1 MPQPA
6 LIRLARPAS
15 SRRLG
20 PILPHARAPPP
31 VQVRHGRHVGTPPRE
46 LHGLPQK
53 GDRDSLLKMTS
64 DERGNR

>member
-31 VQVRHGRHVGTPPRE
+31 VQ
-46 LHGLPQK
+46 LHMAEMRVLHRVSSKAFPTKTGIVP
-53 GDRDSLLKMTS
+53 LLKMTS
-64 DERGNR
+64 DERGNQ